1 MDEDKNKNFLLLI
14 FSLVESKYVSVAE
27 INNLANAAHVAS
39 SSSALSELE
48 VMPEFWLTELAAC
61 QTADE
66 AQDILREQ
74 ISEQHVIFDER
85 YVSLLLGFLYLG
97 VQEGKISLAEFETE
111 LVDVIDGYSNY
122 MMLTIEDFQHDFA
135 PLNCLPDQST
145 ALGSYLIDAAEKSK
159 IEFRAEIA
167 PILSA

>member
-27 INNLANAAHVAS
+27 INNLASVA
-39 SSSALSELE
+39 SELE

-66 AQDILREQ
+66 AQNILREQ
-74 ISEQHVIFDER
+74 MRDQHVIFNER
-85 YVSLLLGFLYLG
+85 YVSLLLGFSYLG
-97 VQEGKISLAEFETE
+97 VQEGKISLAEFEAE
-111 LVDVIDGYSNY
+111 LVDVMDAYSVHNAY
-122 MMLTIEDFQHDFA
+122 MNMTIEDFHHDFFS
-135 PLNCLPDQST
+135 LSCLPDQST